1 MRLKCLH
8 ADAVLYLP
16 HANASIEAG
25 TCEHLP
31 IRAPGQR
38 MHSAALVRKLLHE
51 RFGRHIPNL
60 DERIISTVGEQAPIR
75 SKGQAV
81 DVGSLP
87 IPEQGY
93 LSPLLPLPANT
104 LLPLPAN
111 SRQCSML
118 QVPQL
123 EAAVPTPAGQD
134 LFVRAEGEGRRC
146 VGMGPP
152 DQV

>member
-1 MRLKCLH
+1 MRLKCLQ
-8 ADAVLYLP
+8 AGAVLYLP

-25 TCEHLP
+25 TCEQLP
-31 IRAPGQR
+31 IRAPCQCVY
-38 MHSAALVRKLLHE
+38 SAALVRKLLHE
-51 RFGRHIPNL
+51 RCGRHIPNL
-60 DERIISTVGEQAPIR
+60 DERIISTGGEQAPIR

-111 SRQCSML
+111 TLLPLPANSRQCSML

-134 LFVRAEGEGRRC
+134 LFVR
-146 VGMGPP
+146 
-152 DQV
+152 

>member
-8 ADAVLYLP
+8 ADPVLYLP

-25 TCEHLP
+25 TCELLSV
-31 IRAPGQR
+31 RAPGYCV
-38 MHSAALVRKLLHE
+38 HSAALMGKRLHVRA
-51 RFGRHIPNL
+51 GSHIPKL
-60 DERIISTVGEQAPIR
+60 DERIIPSAGEHAPIR
-75 SKGQAV
+75 SKGHPVDAV
-81 DVGSLP
+81 SMPL
-87 IPEQGY
+87 PEQGY
-93 LSPLLPLPANT
+93 LSPLLPLPANN

-111 SRQCSML
+111 SRQGSTL

>member
-1 MRLKCLH
+1 MPLKCLQ
-8 ADAVLYLP
+8 AGAVLYLP
-16 HANASIEAG
+16 HAHAAIEAG
-25 TCEHLP
+25 TCEQLP
-31 IRAPGQR
+31 IRAPGQCVY
-38 MHSAALVRKLLHE
+38 SAALVRKLLHE

-60 DERIISTVGEQAPIR
+60 DERIISTGGEQAPIR

-93 LSPLLPLPANT
+93 LSPLLPLPAN
-104 LLPLPAN
+104 

-123 EAAVPTPAGQD
+123 EAAVPAPAGQES
-134 LFVRAEGEGRRC
+134 FVRAEGEGRRC
-146 VGMGPP
+146 VGMRLP
-152 DQV
+152 DQM